1 MCSSMENKHWMNHRA
16 WFYAFIILIILI
28 LVALAYVWS
37 QISDDTNHPTINT
50 EQTKKDFTISFDN
63 AQLESLMNASM
74 KDYDI
79 QSRITKKSLSFDTR
93 TKILGKDIDITLQTK
108 PKKLNNDTIYF
119 KIQSIDIGKLNI
131 SNPFILSQIKKYS
144 ELPPYIHVNP
154 KDESFNLSL
163 DQLDIDNVE
172 SIQIQTLDISE
183 KKWYFDIKLK

>member
-1 MCSSMENKHWMNHRA
+1 MENKHWMNHRA

-50 EQTKKDFTISFDN
+50 EQTKKDF
-63 AQLESLMNASM
+63 
-74 KDYDI
+74 DI

-172 SIQIQTLDISE
+172 SIQIQTLDISD

>member
-131 SNPFILSQIKKYS
+131 SNPFVLSQIKKYS
-144 ELPPYIHVNP
+144 DLPEYINIDP
-154 KDESFNLSL
+154 KEETIYLSL
-163 DQLDIDNVE
+163 DKIDIDNVDA
-172 SIQIQTLDISE
+172 IQIQTLDISA